1 MRISDWSSDVC
12 SSDLPEG
19 AKKLLAEAGYPDGFE
34 LTLSS
39 TNNRYVNDGQVT
51 QAVAQYL
58 SRIGIKTHVD
68 AMTASIYFP
77 TRATRDRKSVVKG
90 KRVSVRVDLGGR
102 RLIQKKTTKQRKKQN
117 ITNTKN

>member
-77 TRATRDRKSVVKG
+77 KRAKREFSFAMGGWPAETGEASALLDRKST
-90 KRVSVRVDLGGR
+90 
-102 RLIQKKTTKQRKKQN
+102 RLN
-117 ITNTKN
+117 SSH